1 MDNFNFSLPVLTGK
15 QEDIFQKA
23 FAADADYL
31 EMSEKMNQSFW
42 KLLIR
47 CLATVNPASLTA
59 EETHNLLN
67 RDINSSDERA
77 ASLKTI
83 GKKGVNAMVVL
94 YLLLKVKD
102 LSAYRELPSS
112 KKNDEKLKLLQELEK
127 SVTFS
132 QEESEV
138 ERSSREPAETQPR
151 ATSAGKKNVS
161 VATVK
166 PISHK
171 QSQEDQDH
179 ENQDGS
185 GAPGE
190 VVPYNKSEIA
200 RRENAA
206 AAGEN
211 VTYLQRC
218 QRQWIRIRKNDVF
231 FHFVILCFG
240 IGTALIS
247 YYHYKDWIISL
258 GFGLITFASLETT
271 GIYFGLVHRIHSV
284 LDRFIPLIQRF
295 KIPGNTTLLLSLIL
309 CRYISELSQ
318 STPFLLGPE
327 N

>member
-15 QEDIFQKA
+15 QQDTFQKA
-23 FAADADYL
+23 FAADVDYL

-42 KLLIR
+42 KLLIK
-47 CLATVNPASLTA
+47 CLATVNPAILTA

-151 ATSAGKKNVS
+151 ATSAGKKNIS

-171 QSQEDQDH
+171 ESQEDQDH

-185 GAPGE
+185 
-190 VVPYNKSEIA
+190 EIA

-206 AAGEN
+206 AAAGEK

-284 LDRFIPLIQRF
+284 LDRFMPLIQRF
-295 KIPGNTTLLLSLIL
+295 KIPGI
-309 CRYISELSQ
+309 RKVD
-318 STPFLLGPE
+318 
-327 N
+327 

>member
-1 MDNFNFSLPVLTGK
+1 MDNFNFSLPVLTRK
-15 QEDIFQKA
+15 QQDIFQKA

-31 EMSEKMNQSFW
+31 ETCEKMNQSFW
-42 KLLIR
+42 ELLIK
-47 CLATVNPASLTA
+47 CLATVNPASLTT
-59 EETHNLLN
+59 EETHNLRN
-67 RDINSSDERA
+67 RGINSSDERA
-77 ASLKTI
+77 ASLKAI
-83 GKKGVNAMVVL
+83 GKKGVNAVVVL

-127 SVTFS
+127 SFTLS

-179 ENQDGS
+179 ENQDGG

-190 VVPYNKSEIA
+190 VVPYNESEIA

-206 AAGEN
+206 AAAGEK

-218 QRQWIRIRKNDVF
+218 QRQWIRIQKNDIF

-240 IGTALIS
+240 IGAALIS
-247 YYHYKDWIISL
+247 YYHYKDWTISL
-258 GFGLITFASLETT
+258 GFGFITFASLETT

-284 LDRFIPLIQRF
+284 LEGFIPLIQRF
-295 KIPGNTTLLLSLIL
+295 KIPGI
-309 CRYISELSQ
+309 RKVD
-318 STPFLLGPE
+318 
-327 N
+327 

>member
-15 QEDIFQKA
+15 QQDTFQKA
-23 FAADADYL
+23 FAADVDYL

-42 KLLIR
+42 KLLIK
-47 CLATVNPASLTA
+47 CLATVNPAILTA

-151 ATSAGKKNVS
+151 ATSAGKKNIS

-171 QSQEDQDH
+171 ESQEDQDH

-190 VVPYNKSEIA
+190 VVPYNESEIA

-206 AAGEN
+206 AAGEK

-284 LDRFIPLIQRF
+284 LDRFMPLIQRF
-295 KIPGNTTLLLSLIL
+295 KIPGI
-309 CRYISELSQ
+309 RKVD
-318 STPFLLGPE
+318 
-327 N
+327 

>member
-1 MDNFNFSLPVLTGK
+1 MDNFNFSLPVLTRK
-15 QEDIFQKA
+15 QQDIFQKA

-31 EMSEKMNQSFW
+31 ETSEKMNQSFW
-42 KLLIR
+42 ELLIK
-47 CLATVNPASLTA
+47 CLATVNPASLTT
-59 EETHNLLN
+59 EEMQNLLN
-67 RDINSSDERA
+67 RGINSSDERA

-112 KKNDEKLKLLQELEK
+112 KKNDEKLKLLQELEI
-127 SVTFS
+127 SFTFS
-132 QEESEV
+132 QDSEV

-151 ATSAGKKNVS
+151 ATSAGKKKVS

-166 PISHK
+166 PISHN

-185 GAPGE
+185 
-190 VVPYNKSEIA
+190 EIA
-200 RRENAA
+200 RRENATA
-206 AAGEN
+206 AAGEK

-231 FHFVILCFG
+231 FHFIILCFG
-240 IGTALIS
+240 IGAALIS
-247 YYHYKDWIISL
+247 YYQYKDWTISL

-284 LDRFIPLIQRF
+284 LEGFIPLIQRF
-295 KIPGNTTLLLSLIL
+295 KIPECVLFWKAVT
-309 CRYISELSQ
+309 Q
-318 STPFLLGPE
+318 LG
-327 N
+327 

>member
-1 MDNFNFSLPVLTGK
+1 MDNFNFSLPVLTRK
-15 QEDIFQKA
+15 QQDIFQKA

-31 EMSEKMNQSFW
+31 KTSEKMNQSFW
-42 KLLIR
+42 ELLIKS
-47 CLATVNPASLTA
+47 LATVNPASLIT

-67 RDINSSDERA
+67 RGINSSDERA
-77 ASLKTI
+77 AFLKTL

-179 ENQDGS
+179 ENQDG
-185 GAPGE
+185 
-190 VVPYNKSEIA
+190 NEIA
-200 RRENAA
+200 RQENAA
-206 AAGEN
+206 AAAGEK

-240 IGTALIS
+240 IGAALIS
-247 YYHYKDWIISL
+247 YYHYQDWIISL

-284 LDRFIPLIQRF
+284 LENFIPLIQRF
-295 KIPGNTTLLLSLIL
+295 KIPGI
-309 CRYISELSQ
+309 RKVD
-318 STPFLLGPE
+318 
-327 N
+327 

>member
-15 QEDIFQKA
+15 QQDTFQKA
-23 FAADADYL
+23 FAADVDYL

-42 KLLIR
+42 KLLIK
-47 CLATVNPASLTA
+47 CLATVNPAILTA

-151 ATSAGKKNVS
+151 ATSAGKKNIS

-171 QSQEDQDH
+171 ESQEDQDH
-179 ENQDGS
+179 ENQDG
-185 GAPGE
+185 
-190 VVPYNKSEIA
+190 SEIA

-206 AAGEN
+206 AAGEK

-284 LDRFIPLIQRF
+284 LDRFMPLIQRF
-295 KIPGNTTLLLSLIL
+295 KIPGI
-309 CRYISELSQ
+309 RKVD
-318 STPFLLGPE
+318 
-327 N
+327 

>member
-1 MDNFNFSLPVLTGK
+1 MDNFNFSLPVLTRK
-15 QEDIFQKA
+15 QQDIFQKA

-31 EMSEKMNQSFW
+31 KTSEKMNQSFW
-42 KLLIR
+42 ELLIKS
-47 CLATVNPASLTA
+47 LATVNPASLIT

-67 RDINSSDERA
+67 RGINSSDERA
-77 ASLKTI
+77 AFLKTL

-179 ENQDGS
+179 ENQDG
-185 GAPGE
+185 
-190 VVPYNKSEIA
+190 NEIA
-200 RRENAA
+200 RQENAA
-206 AAGEN
+206 AAGEK

-240 IGTALIS
+240 IGAALIS
-247 YYHYKDWIISL
+247 YYHYQDWIISL

-284 LDRFIPLIQRF
+284 LENFIPLIQRF
-295 KIPGNTTLLLSLIL
+295 KIPGI
-309 CRYISELSQ
+309 RKVD
-318 STPFLLGPE
+318 
-327 N
+327 

>member
-15 QEDIFQKA
+15 QDIFQKA

-31 EMSEKMNQSFW
+31 ETSEKMNQSFW
-42 KLLIR
+42 KLLIK
-47 CLATVNPASLTA
+47 CLATVNPAILTA

-127 SVTFS
+127 RVTFS

-185 GAPGE
+185 
-190 VVPYNKSEIA
+190 EIA

-206 AAGEN
+206 AAAGEK

-295 KIPGNTTLLLSLIL
+295 KIPGI
-309 CRYISELSQ
+309 RKVD
-318 STPFLLGPE
+318 
-327 N
+327 